1 MTPDFGMFTSEGN
14 YQVARIVEKSKKN
27 QWDWARTQS
36 ELYVL
41 ADSDAQLYGEATDTV
56 VREMVYSAIGA
67 GKRNEEF
74 YC

>member
-1 MTPDFGMFTSEGN
+1 MTPDYGMFTSEGN

-56 VREMVYSAIGA
+56 VREYVYIAIGA
-67 GKRNEEF
+67 SKRNEEF